1 MAQNP
6 TFSNQ
11 VQLLVNVLPSVAT
24 QTCFALKGG
33 TALNLFVR
41 DLPRLSVDIDL
52 AYLPVADRESSLVG
66 IDKALDSISEEII
79 RTIPNVKVNPSFVHG
94 TDKRIKL
101 LVSRNSVTIK
111 IEVTPVLRGSVYVS
125 ELRETSQRVQTEFGY
140 AQIQLLSF
148 EDLYAGKLCA
158 ALDRQHPRDLYDVK
172 FLLEN
177 EGISEKL
184 KDAFIVYLLGHPR
197 PIAEVIKPRL
207 KDIEAIYHNEF
218 SGMTVNEFSG
228 MTVNEVSLES
238 LIETRSAM
246 IDKLHS
252 TLTEK
257 DKQFLLAV
265 KRGDADWSE
274 FALPMVQNLP
284 AIQWKLHN
292 LAQMQL
298 HRRKIALEAL
308 EQALYGQS

>member
-24 QTCFALKGG
+24 QPCFALKGG

-52 AYLPVADRESSLVG
+52 AYLPIADRESSLVG
-66 IDKALDSISEEII
+66 IDKALENITSEIM
-79 RTIPNVKVNPSFVHG
+79 RTIPSVKVSASLVHG
-94 TDKRIKL
+94 IDKRIKL
-101 LVSRNSVTIK
+101 LVSLNGITVK
-111 IEVTPVLRGSVYVS
+111 VEVTPVLRGSVYES
-125 ELRETSQRVQTEFGY
+125 ELRETSPRVQAEFGY
-140 AQIQLLSF
+140 AQMQLLSF

-184 KDAFIVYLLGHPR
+184 KDAFMVYLLGHPR
-197 PIAEVIKPRL
+197 PMSEVIKPRL
-207 KDIEAIYHNEF
+207 KDIEAIYHSEF
-218 SGMTVNEFSG
+218 KGMTID
-228 MTVNEVSLES
+228 EVSLES
-238 LIETRSAM
+238 LLETRNEM
-246 IDKLHS
+246 IAKLHEA
-252 TLTEK
+252 LTDK
-257 DKQFLLAV
+257 DKQFLLEV
-265 KRGDADWSE
+265 KRGDADWSS
-274 FALPMVQNLP
+274 FILPEVQHLP

-292 LAQMQL
+292 LAQMQADK
-298 HRRKIALEAL
+298 RKKSLEAL
-308 EQALYGQS
+308 RVALYG

>member
-1 MAQNP
+1 MALNQ

-11 VQLLVNVLPSVAT
+11 VQLLVNVLPLVAT

-41 DLPRLSVDIDL
+41 NLPRLSVDIDL
-52 AYLPVADRESSLVG
+52 AYLPIADRESSLAG
-66 IDKALDSISEEII
+66 IDKALENIALEII
-79 RTIPNVKVNPSFVHG
+79 RTIPNAKVNPSFVHG

-101 LVSRNSVTIK
+101 LVSRNGVSIK
-111 IEVTPVLRGSVYVS
+111 IEVTPVLRGSVYGS
-125 ELRETSQRVQTEFGY
+125 ELLETAQKVQEEFGY
-140 AQIQLLSF
+140 AQMQLLSF

-184 KDAFIVYLLGHPR
+184 KNAFIVYLLSHPR
-197 PIAEVIKPRL
+197 PISEVIKPRL
-207 KDIEAIYHNEF
+207 KDIEAIYYNEF
-218 SGMTVNEFSG
+218 DGMTVD
-228 MTVNEVSLES
+228 EVSLES
-238 LIETRSAM
+238 LLETRSVM
-246 IDKLHS
+246 ISKLHEA
-252 TLTEK
+252 LTDK

-265 KRGDADWSE
+265 KRGDADWSS
-274 FALPMVQNLP
+274 FILPEVLNLP

-292 LAQMQL
+292 LDNMQISK
-298 HRRKIALEAL
+298 RKLALTALESVL
-308 EQALYGQS
+308 F

>member
-1 MAQNP
+1 MAQNQ
-6 TFSNQ
+6 TFSDQ

-24 QTCFALKGG
+24 QPCFALKGG

-52 AYLPVADRESSLVG
+52 AYLPIADREASLAG
-66 IDKALDSISEEII
+66 IDIALENIAAEIT
-79 RTIPNVKVNPSFVHG
+79 RTIPNVRVNPSFVHG

-101 LVSRNSVTIK
+101 LVSRDDITIK
-111 IEVTPVLRGSVYVS
+111 VEVTPVLRGSVYES
-125 ELRETSQRVQTEFGY
+125 EIRETSPRVQAQFGY

-197 PIAEVIKPRL
+197 PMSELIKPRF
-207 KDIEAIYHNEF
+207 KDIEAIYHKEF
-218 SGMTVNEFSG
+218 SGMTVD
-228 MTVNEVSLES
+228 EVSLES
-238 LIETRSAM
+238 LLQTRSEM
-246 IDKLHS
+246 ITQLHS
-252 TLTEK
+252 ALTEK

-265 KRGDADWSE
+265 KRGDVDWND
-274 FALPMVQNLP
+274 FAVPDVRHLP
-284 AIQWKLHN
+284 AIKWKLHN
-292 LAQMQL
+292 LNQMPFEKRSESL
-298 HRRKIALEAL
+298 AKLNAALFSKNYKEK
-308 EQALYGQS
+308 GDI

>member
-1 MAQNP
+1 MNP
-6 TFSNQ
+6 TFSDQ

-24 QTCFALKGG
+24 QPCFALKGG
-33 TALNLFVR
+33 TALNLFIR

-52 AYLPVADRESSLVG
+52 AYLPIADRESSLVG
-66 IDKALDSISEEII
+66 IDKALENIATEII
-79 RTIPNVKVNPSFVHG
+79 RTIPNVKVNTSLVHG

-101 LVSRNSVTIK
+101 LVSRNGVTIK
-111 IEVTPVLRGSVYVS
+111 VEVTPVLRGSVYESV
-125 ELRETSQRVQTEFGY
+125 LRETSARVQAEFGY
-140 AQIQLLSF
+140 AQMQLLSF

-184 KDAFIVYLLGHPR
+184 KDAFIVYLLGHDR

-207 KDIEAIYHNEF
+207 KDIGAIYHSEF
-218 SGMTVNEFSG
+218 SGMTVD
-228 MTVNEVSLES
+228 EVSLES
-238 LIETRSAM
+238 LLETRSEM
-246 IDKLHS
+246 ITKLHG

-265 KRGDADWSE
+265 KRGDADWND
-274 FALPMVQNLP
+274 FALPTVQHLP

-292 LAQMQL
+292 LAKMQITK
-298 HRRKIALEAL
+298 RKLALIALEN
-308 EQALYGQS
+308 ALY

>member
-11 VQLLVNVLPSVAT
+11 VRLLVNVLPSVAT
-24 QTCFALKGG
+24 QPCFALKGG

-52 AYLPVADRESSLVG
+52 AYLPIADREASLAG
-66 IDKALDSISEEII
+66 IDNALEKITAEII
-79 RTIPNVKVNPSFVHG
+79 RTIPNVQVNSSFVHG

-101 LVSRNSVTIK
+101 LVSHDSVTIK
-111 IEVTPVLRGSVYVS
+111 NEVTPVLRGSVYES
-125 ELRETSQRVQTEFGY
+125 EWRETSPRVQAEFGY
-140 AQIQLLSF
+140 AQMQLLSF

-197 PIAEVIKPRL
+197 PISEIINPRL
-207 KDIEAIYHNEF
+207 KDIEALYHSEF
-218 SGMTVNEFSG
+218 SGMTI
-228 MTVNEVSLES
+228 TEVSLES
-238 LIETRSAM
+238 LLETRSEM
-246 IDKLHS
+246 ITKLHDG
-252 TLTEK
+252 LTEK

-265 KRGDADWSE
+265 KRGDADWND
-274 FALPMVQNLP
+274 FTLPETRHLP
-284 AIQWKLHN
+284 AVQWKLHN
-292 LAQMQL
+292 LAKMQTSKRQL
-298 HRRKIALEAL
+298 ALRSL
-308 EQALYGQS
+308 ESALY

>member
-24 QTCFALKGG
+24 QPCFALKGG

-52 AYLPVADRESSLVG
+52 AYLPIADRESSLVG
-66 IDKALDSISEEII
+66 IDKALANITAEII
-79 RTIPNVKVNPSFVHG
+79 RTIPNVKVNASLVRG

-101 LVSRNSVTIK
+101 LVSRNGVSIK
-111 IEVTPVLRGSVYVS
+111 IEVTPVLRGSVYES
-125 ELRETSQRVQTEFGY
+125 ELRETASRVQAEFGY
-140 AQIQLLSF
+140 AQMQLLSF

-172 FLLEN
+172 FLLQN

-184 KDAFIVYLLGHPR
+184 KNAFMVYLLGHPR
-197 PIAEVIKPRL
+197 PMSEVIKPRL
-207 KDIEAIYHNEF
+207 KDIEAIYHSEF
-218 SGMTVNEFSG
+218 EGMTID
-228 MTVNEVSLES
+228 EVSLES
-238 LIETRSAM
+238 LLETRNEM
-246 IDKLHS
+246 ITKLHS

-257 DKQFLLAV
+257 DKQFLLSI
-265 KRGDADWSE
+265 KRGDADWNS
-274 FALPMVQNLP
+274 FTLPEVQYLP

-292 LAQMQL
+292 LDQMQADK
-298 HRRKIALEAL
+298 RKQSLDALKVAL
-308 EQALYGQS
+308 NG

>member
-24 QTCFALKGG
+24 QPCFALKGG

-52 AYLPVADRESSLVG
+52 AYLPIADRESSLVG
-66 IDKALDSISEEII
+66 IDKALENITAEII
-79 RTIPNVKVNPSFVHG
+79 RTIPNVKVNASLVHA

-101 LVSRNSVTIK
+101 LVSRNGVSIK
-111 IEVTPVLRGSVYVS
+111 VEVTPVLRGSVYES
-125 ELRETSQRVQTEFGY
+125 ELRETAPRVQAEFGY
-140 AQIQLLSF
+140 AQMQLLSF

-184 KDAFIVYLLGHPR
+184 KNAFIVYLLGHPR
-197 PIAEVIKPRL
+197 PISEVIKPRL
-207 KDIEAIYHNEF
+207 KDIEAIYHSEF
-218 SGMTVNEFSG
+218 KGMTID
-228 MTVNEVSLES
+228 EVSLES
-238 LIETRSAM
+238 LLETRNEM
-246 IDKLHS
+246 ITKLHS
-252 TLTEK
+252 ALTEK

-265 KRGDADWSE
+265 KRGDADWSSFIFPE
-274 FALPMVQNLP
+274 VQHLP

-292 LAQMQL
+292 LDQMQADK
-298 HRRKIALEAL
+298 RKLSADTLE
-308 EQALYGQS
+308 ETLYG

>member
-24 QTCFALKGG
+24 QPCFALKGG

-52 AYLPVADRESSLVG
+52 AYLPIADRESSLVG
-66 IDKALDSISEEII
+66 IDKALENITAEII
-79 RTIPNVKVNPSFVHG
+79 RTIPNVQVNPSFVHA

-101 LVSRNSVTIK
+101 LVSRNGVTIK
-111 IEVTPVLRGSVYVS
+111 IEVTPVLRGSVYES
-125 ELRETSQRVQTEFGY
+125 ELHETSPRVQAEFGY
-140 AQIQLLSF
+140 AQMQLLSF

-184 KDAFIVYLLGHPR
+184 KNAFIVYLLGHPR
-197 PIAEVIKPRL
+197 PMSEVIKPRL
-207 KDIEAIYHNEF
+207 KNIEGIYHSEF
-218 SGMTVNEFSG
+218 KGMTID
-228 MTVNEVSLES
+228 EVSIES
-238 LIETRSAM
+238 LLETRNEM
-246 IDKLHS
+246 IAKLHS
-252 TLTEK
+252 ALTEK

-265 KRGDADWSE
+265 KRGDADWSS
-274 FALPMVQNLP
+274 FILPEIQLLP

-292 LAQMQL
+292 LAKMQISK
-298 HRRKIALEAL
+298 RKLALTALES
-308 EQALYGQS
+308 ALY

>member
-1 MAQNP
+1 MAMNP
-6 TFSNQ
+6 TFSDQ

-24 QTCFALKGG
+24 QHCFALKGG

-52 AYLPVADRESSLVG
+52 AYLPIADRESSLAG
-66 IDKALDSISEEII
+66 IDKALENITAEII
-79 RTIPNVKVNPSFVHG
+79 RTIPNAKVNASLVHG

-101 LVSRNSVTIK
+101 LVSRNGVSIK
-111 IEVTPVLRGSVYVS
+111 IEVTPVLRGSVYES
-125 ELRETSQRVQTEFGY
+125 ELRETAPRVQVEFGY
-140 AQIQLLSF
+140 AQMQLLSF

-184 KDAFIVYLLGHPR
+184 KDAFILYLLGHPR
-197 PIAEVIKPRL
+197 PMSEVIKPRL
-207 KDIEAIYHNEF
+207 KDIEAIYHSEF
-218 SGMTVNEFSG
+218 KGMTID
-228 MTVNEVSLES
+228 EVSLES
-238 LIETRSAM
+238 LLETRNEM
-246 IDKLHS
+246 IAKLHEA
-252 TLTEK
+252 LTDK

-265 KRGDADWSE
+265 KRGDADWSS
-274 FALPMVQNLP
+274 FILPEVQHLP

-292 LAQMQL
+292 LAQMQADK
-298 HRRKIALEAL
+298 RKKSLEVL
-308 EQALYGQS
+308 RVALYG

>member
-11 VQLLVNVLPSVAT
+11 VRLLVNVLPSVAT
-24 QTCFALKGG
+24 QPCFALKGG

-52 AYLPVADRESSLVG
+52 AYLPIADREASLAG
-66 IDKALDSISEEII
+66 IDNALENIAAEIT

-101 LVSRNSVTIK
+101 LVSLNSVTIK
-111 IEVTPVLRGSVYVS
+111 VEVTPVLRGSVYES
-125 ELRETSQRVQTEFGY
+125 ELRETSPRVQAEFGY
-140 AQIQLLSF
+140 AQIQLLSV

-197 PIAEVIKPRL
+197 PISEVIKPRL

-218 SGMTVNEFSG
+218 SGMTVD
-228 MTVNEVSLES
+228 EVSLES
-238 LIETRSAM
+238 LLETRSEM
-246 IDKLHS
+246 ITKLHS
-252 TLTEK
+252 ALTEK

-265 KRGDADWSE
+265 KRGDADWSS
-274 FALPMVQNLP
+274 FTLPETQQLP

-292 LAQMQL
+292 LAKMKISK
-298 HRRKIALEAL
+298 RKLALTTLEIAL
-308 EQALYGQS
+308 Y

>member
-6 TFSNQ
+6 TFSDQ

-24 QTCFALKGG
+24 QPCFALKGG

-66 IDKALDSISEEII
+66 IDKALDNVAAEII
-79 RTIPNVKVNPSFVHG
+79 RTIPNVKVNASFVHG

-101 LVSRNSVTIK
+101 LVSQSGVTIK
-111 IEVTPVLRGSVYVS
+111 VEVTPVLRGSVYES
-125 ELRETSQRVQTEFGY
+125 ELRETAPRVQSEFGY
-140 AQIQLLSF
+140 AQMQLLSF

-197 PIAEVIKPRL
+197 PIAEVVKPRL
-207 KDIEAIYHNEF
+207 KDIEAIFHSEF
-218 SGMTVNEFSG
+218 SGMTVD
-228 MTVNEVSLES
+228 EVSLES
-238 LIETRSAM
+238 LLKTRSAM
-246 IDKLHS
+246 IHKLHS
-252 TLTEK
+252 ALTQK
-257 DKQFLLAV
+257 DKEFLLAV
-265 KRGDADWSE
+265 KRGDADWNS
-274 FALPMVQNLP
+274 FILPEVQHLP

-298 HRRKIALEAL
+298 QKRKIALKDL
-308 EQALYGQS
+308 EQALYGEN

>member
-24 QTCFALKGG
+24 QPCFALKGG

-52 AYLPVADRESSLVG
+52 AYLPIADRESSLVG
-66 IDKALDSISEEII
+66 IDKALANITAEII

-101 LVSRNSVTIK
+101 VVSRNGVSIK
-111 IEVTPVLRGSVYVS
+111 VEVTPVLRGSVYES
-125 ELRETSQRVQTEFGY
+125 ELRETAPRVQAEFGY
-140 AQIQLLSF
+140 VQMQLLSF

-197 PIAEVIKPRL
+197 PMSEVIIPRL
-207 KDIEAIYHNEF
+207 KDIEAIYHSEF
-218 SGMTVNEFSG
+218 KGMTID
-228 MTVNEVSLES
+228 EVSLES
-238 LIETRSAM
+238 LLETRNEM
-246 IDKLHS
+246 ISKLHGA
-252 TLTEK
+252 LTDN

-265 KRGDADWSE
+265 KRGDADWNS
-274 FALPMVQNLP
+274 FILPEVQHLP

-292 LAQMQL
+292 LDQMQADK
-298 HRRKIALEAL
+298 RKQSLDALRVAL
-308 EQALYGQS
+308 NG

>member
-1 MAQNP
+1 MWQMAQSP
-6 TFSNQ
+6 TFSDQ

-24 QTCFALKGG
+24 QPCFALKGG

-52 AYLPVADRESSLVG
+52 AYLPIADREASLAG
-66 IDKALDSISEEII
+66 IDIALENIAAEIT
-79 RTIPNVKVNPSFVHG
+79 RTIPNVRVNPSFVHG

-101 LVSRNSVTIK
+101 LVSRDGVTIK
-111 IEVTPVLRGSVYVS
+111 VEVTPVLRGSVYES
-125 ELRETSQRVQTEFGY
+125 ELRETSPRVQAQFGY

-148 EDLYAGKLCA
+148 EDLYAGKICA

-184 KDAFIVYLLGHPR
+184 KDAFMVYLLGHPR
-197 PIAEVIKPRL
+197 PMSELIKPRL

-218 SGMTVNEFSG
+218 SGMTVD
-228 MTVNEVSLES
+228 EVSLES
-238 LIETRSAM
+238 LLETRSEM
-246 IDKLHS
+246 ITKLHS
-252 TLTEK
+252 ALTEK

-265 KRGDADWSE
+265 KRGDADWSS
-274 FALPMVQNLP
+274 FTLPEAQQLP

-292 LAQMQL
+292 LAKMQTPK
-298 HRRKIALEAL
+298 RKLALTALES
-308 EQALYGQS
+308 ALY

>member
-6 TFSNQ
+6 IFSNQ
-11 VQLLVNVLPSVAT
+11 VRLLVNVLPSVAT
-24 QTCFALKGG
+24 QPCFALKGG

-52 AYLPVADRESSLVG
+52 AYLPIADREASLSA
-66 IDKALDSISEEII
+66 IDKALENIAAEII
-79 RTIPNVKVNPSFVHG
+79 RTIPGVKVNPSFVYG

-101 LVSRNSVTIK
+101 LVSSDGVTIK
-111 IEVTPVLRGSVYVS
+111 VEVTPVLRGSVYES
-125 ELRETSQRVQTEFGY
+125 ELRETSPRVQTEFGY

-197 PIAEVIKPRL
+197 PMSEVIKPRL

-218 SGMTVNEFSG
+218 SGMTVD
-228 MTVNEVSLES
+228 EVSLES
-238 LIETRSAM
+238 LLETRSEM
-246 IDKLHS
+246 ITKLHEG
-252 TLTEK
+252 LTEK
-257 DKQFLLAV
+257 DKQFLLSV
-265 KRGDADWSE
+265 KRGDADWSN
-274 FALPMVQNLP
+274 FALPETQYLP
-284 AIQWKLHN
+284 AVQWKLHN
-292 LAQMQL
+292 LAKMQPSKRQLALSSL
-298 HRRKIALEAL
+298 HS
-308 EQALYGQS
+308 ALY

>member
-1 MAQNP
+1 MQMALNQ

-24 QTCFALKGG
+24 QPCFALKGG

-52 AYLPVADRESSLVG
+52 AYLPIADRETSLIGV
-66 IDKALDSISEEII
+66 DKALGDIAAEIM
-79 RTIPNVKVNPSFVHG
+79 RTIPNVKVNPSFVHE

-101 LVSRNSVTIK
+101 LVSRNGVSIK
-111 IEVTPVLRGSVYVS
+111 IEATPVLRGSVYGS
-125 ELRETSQRVQTEFGY
+125 ELRETAQKVQTEFGY
-140 AQIQLLSF
+140 AQMQLLSF

-184 KDAFIVYLLGHPR
+184 KNAFIVYLLSHPR
-197 PIAEVIKPRL
+197 PISEVIKPRL
-207 KDIEAIYHNEF
+207 KDIEAIYYNEF
-218 SGMTVNEFSG
+218 NGMTVD
-228 MTVNEVSLES
+228 EVSLES
-238 LIETRSAM
+238 LLETRSVM
-246 IDKLHS
+246 ISKLHEA
-252 TLTEK
+252 LTDK

-265 KRGDADWSE
+265 KRGDADWST
-274 FALPMVQNLP
+274 FAIPESEKLP
-284 AIQWKLHN
+284 AIQWKMHN
-292 LAQMQL
+292 LAQMQVSK
-298 HRRKIALEAL
+298 RKDFVEMLRIT
-308 EQALYGQS
+308 LYGN

>member
-24 QTCFALKGG
+24 QPCFALKGG

-52 AYLPVADRESSLVG
+52 AYLPIADRESSLVG
-66 IDKALDSISEEII
+66 IDKALENITTEIT
-79 RTIPNVKVNPSFVHG
+79 RTIPNVKVNTSLVHG

-101 LVSRNSVTIK
+101 LVSRNGVSIK
-111 IEVTPVLRGSVYVS
+111 VEVTPVLRGSVYES
-125 ELRETSQRVQTEFGY
+125 ELRETSPRVQAEFGY
-140 AQIQLLSF
+140 AQMQLLSF

-184 KDAFIVYLLGHPR
+184 KNAFIVYLLGHPR
-197 PIAEVIKPRL
+197 PMSEVIKPRL
-207 KDIEAIYHNEF
+207 RDIEAIYHNEF
-218 SGMTVNEFSG
+218 KGMTIDA
-228 MTVNEVSLES
+228 VSLES
-238 LIETRSAM
+238 LLETRNEM
-246 IDKLHS
+246 MTKLHRA
-252 TLTEK
+252 LTEK

-265 KRGDADWSE
+265 KRGDADWSS
-274 FALPMVQNLP
+274 FILPEVQHLP

-292 LAQMQL
+292 LAQMQIIK
-298 HRRKIALEAL
+298 RKHAFTALENAL
-308 EQALYGQS
+308 I

>member
-24 QTCFALKGG
+24 QPCFALKGG
-33 TALNLFVR
+33 TALNLFMR

-52 AYLPVADRESSLVG
+52 AYLPIADRESSLVG
-66 IDKALDSISEEII
+66 IDKALENITAEII
-79 RTIPNVKVNPSFVHG
+79 RTIPNVKVNASLVHG

-101 LVSRNSVTIK
+101 LVSRNGVSIK
-111 IEVTPVLRGSVYVS
+111 VEVTPVLRGSVYES
-125 ELRETSQRVQTEFGY
+125 ELRETAPRVQAEFGY
-140 AQIQLLSF
+140 AQMQLLSF

-197 PIAEVIKPRL
+197 PMSEVIKPRL

-218 SGMTVNEFSG
+218 KGMTID
-228 MTVNEVSLES
+228 EVSLES
-238 LIETRSAM
+238 LRTTRTEM
-246 IDKLHS
+246 ISRLHHA
-252 TLTEK
+252 LTEK

-265 KRGDADWSE
+265 KRGDADWSS
-274 FALPMVQNLP
+274 FTLPEVQHLP

-292 LAQMQL
+292 LAKMQISK
-298 HRRKIALEAL
+298 RKLALTALEN
-308 EQALYGQS
+308 ALY

>member
-6 TFSNQ
+6 IFFNQ
-11 VQLLVNVLPSVAT
+11 VQLLVNVLPSIAT
-24 QTCFALKGG
+24 QPCFALKGG

-52 AYLPVADRESSLVG
+52 AYLPIADRESSLVG
-66 IDKALDSISEEII
+66 IDKALEDITAEII
-79 RTIPNVKVNPSFVHG
+79 RTIPNVKVNASLVHG

-101 LVSRNSVTIK
+101 LVSRNGVTIK
-111 IEVTPVLRGSVYVS
+111 IEVTPVLRGSVYES
-125 ELRETSQRVQTEFGY
+125 ELRETAPRVQAEFGY
-140 AQIQLLSF
+140 AQMQLLSF

-177 EGISEKL
+177 ESISEKL

-197 PIAEVIKPRL
+197 PMSEVIKPRL
-207 KDIEAIYHNEF
+207 KDIEAIYHSEF
-218 SGMTVNEFSG
+218 KGMTID
-228 MTVNEVSLES
+228 EVSLES
-238 LIETRSAM
+238 LLETRNEM
-246 IDKLHS
+246 ITKLHGA
-252 TLTEK
+252 LTDK

-265 KRGDADWSE
+265 KRGDADWNS
-274 FALPMVQNLP
+274 FVLPEVQYLP

-292 LAQMQL
+292 LDQMQADK
-298 HRRKIALEAL
+298 RKQSLDALRVAL
-308 EQALYGQS
+308 NG

>member
-6 TFSNQ
+6 TFSKQ

-24 QTCFALKGG
+24 QPCFALKGG

-41 DLPRLSVDIDL
+41 DLLRLSVDIDL
-52 AYLPVADRESSLVG
+52 AYLPIADRESSLVG
-66 IDKALDSISEEII
+66 IDKALENITAEII
-79 RTIPNVKVNPSFVHG
+79 RTIPNVKVNASLVHG

-101 LVSRNSVTIK
+101 VVSRNGVSIK
-111 IEVTPVLRGSVYVS
+111 VEVTPVLRGSVYES
-125 ELRETSQRVQTEFGY
+125 ELQETAPRVQAEFGY
-140 AQIQLLSF
+140 AQMQLLSF

-197 PIAEVIKPRL
+197 PMSEVIKPRL
-207 KDIEAIYHNEF
+207 KDIEAIYHSEF
-218 SGMTVNEFSG
+218 KGMTID
-228 MTVNEVSLES
+228 EVSLAS
-238 LIETRSAM
+238 LLETRNEM
-246 IDKLHS
+246 ITKLHS
-252 TLTEK
+252 ALTEN

-265 KRGDADWSE
+265 KHGNADWGS
-274 FALPMVQNLP
+274 FALPEVQHLP

-292 LAQMQL
+292 LAQMQVQK
-298 HRRKIALEAL
+298 RKIALEAL
-308 EQALYGQS
+308 EHALYGQS

>member
-24 QTCFALKGG
+24 EPCFALKGG

-52 AYLPVADRESSLVG
+52 AYLPIADRESSLVG
-66 IDKALDSISEEII
+66 IDKALANITAEII
-79 RTIPNVKVNPSFVHG
+79 RTIPNVKVNASLVHG

-101 LVSRNSVTIK
+101 VVSHNGVSIK
-111 IEVTPVLRGSVYVS
+111 VEVTPVLRGSVYES
-125 ELRETSQRVQTEFGY
+125 ELRETAARVQAEFGY
-140 AQIQLLSF
+140 VQMQLLSF
-148 EDLYAGKLCA
+148 EDLYAGKICA

-197 PIAEVIKPRL
+197 PMSEVIKPRL
-207 KDIEAIYHNEF
+207 KDIEAIYHSEF
-218 SGMTVNEFSG
+218 KGMTID
-228 MTVNEVSLES
+228 EVSLES
-238 LIETRSAM
+238 LLETRNEM
-246 IDKLHS
+246 ITALHS
-252 TLTEK
+252 ALTEK
-257 DKQFLLAV
+257 DKHFLLAV
-265 KRGDADWSE
+265 KRGDADWNS
-274 FALPMVQNLP
+274 FTLPEVQYLP

-292 LAQMQL
+292 LDQMQISK
-298 HRRKIALEAL
+298 RKLALTALEN
-308 EQALYGQS
+308 ALY

>member
-6 TFSNQ
+6 TSSNQ
-11 VQLLVNVLPSVAT
+11 VRLLVNVLPSVAT
-24 QTCFALKGG
+24 QPCFALKGG

-41 DLPRLSVDIDL
+41 NLPRLSVDIDL
-52 AYLPVADRESSLVG
+52 AYLPIADREASLAG
-66 IDKALDSISEEII
+66 IDKALENISAEIT

-101 LVSRNSVTIK
+101 LVSRDGVTIK
-111 IEVTPVLRGSVYVS
+111 VEVTPVLRGSVYES
-125 ELRETSQRVQTEFGY
+125 ELRETSPRVQAEFGY

-158 ALDRQHPRDLYDVK
+158 ALDRQHPRDLYDIK
-172 FLLEN
+172 ILLEN

-197 PIAEVIKPRL
+197 PISEVIKPRL

-218 SGMTVNEFSG
+218 SGMTVD
-228 MTVNEVSLES
+228 EVSLES
-238 LIETRSAM
+238 LLETRSEM
-246 IDKLHS
+246 ITKLHS
-252 TLTEK
+252 ALTDK

-265 KRGDADWSE
+265 KRGDADWSS
-274 FALPMVQNLP
+274 FTLPEAQQLP

-292 LAQMQL
+292 LAKMKTSK
-298 HRRKIALEAL
+298 RKLALTELEIAL
-308 EQALYGQS
+308 Y

>member
-24 QTCFALKGG
+24 QSCFALKGG

-52 AYLPVADRESSLVG
+52 AYLPIADRESSLVG
-66 IDKALDSISEEII
+66 IDKALENIAAEII
-79 RTIPNVKVNPSFVHG
+79 RTIPNVKVNASLVHG

-101 LVSRNSVTIK
+101 LVSRNGVSIK
-111 IEVTPVLRGSVYVS
+111 VEVTPVLRGSVYES
-125 ELRETSQRVQTEFGY
+125 ELRETAPKVQAEFGY
-140 AQIQLLSF
+140 AQMQLLSF

-197 PIAEVIKPRL
+197 PISEVIKPRL
-207 KDIEAIYHNEF
+207 KDIEAIYHSEF
-218 SGMTVNEFSG
+218 KGMTID
-228 MTVNEVSLES
+228 EVSLES
-238 LIETRSAM
+238 LLETRNEM
-246 IDKLHS
+246 ITKLHS
-252 TLTEK
+252 ALTEK

-265 KRGDADWSE
+265 KRGEADWSN
-274 FALPMVQNLP
+274 FAIPEAEKLP
-284 AIQWKLHN
+284 AVKWKLHN
-292 LAQMQL
+292 LAIMKTSK
-298 HRRKIALEAL
+298 REEAVKSL
-308 EQALYGQS
+308 EQAIFPNKYAT

>member
-6 TFSNQ
+6 TFSDQ

-24 QTCFALKGG
+24 QPCFALKGG

-52 AYLPVADRESSLVG
+52 AYLPLGDRESSLAG
-66 IDKALDSISEEII
+66 IDQALEKITTEII
-79 RTIPNVKVNPSFVHG
+79 QTIPNVKVNASLVHG
-94 TDKRIKL
+94 TNKRIKL
-101 LVSRNSVTIK
+101 LVSRNGISIK
-111 IEVTPVLRGSVYVS
+111 VEVTPVLRGSVYES
-125 ELRETSQRVQTEFGY
+125 ELRETSPRVQAEFGY
-140 AQIQLLSF
+140 AQMQLLSF

-184 KDAFIVYLLGHPR
+184 KNAFIVYLLGHDR

-207 KDIEAIYHNEF
+207 KDIEAIYHSEF
-218 SGMTVNEFSG
+218 SGMTIDD
-228 MTVNEVSLES
+228 VSLET
-238 LIETRSAM
+238 LLETRIEM
-246 IDKLHS
+246 IAKLHS
-252 TLTEK
+252 ALSDK

-265 KRGDADWSE
+265 KRGDVDWNN
-274 FALPMVQNLP
+274 FVLPKAKDLP
-284 AIQWKLHN
+284 AVQWKLHN
-292 LAQMQL
+292 LSKMQATK
-298 HRRKIALEAL
+298 RKQALNALES
-308 EQALYGQS
+308 ALYQ

>member
-1 MAQNP
+1 MAQSP
-6 TFSNQ
+6 TFSDQ

-24 QTCFALKGG
+24 QPCFALKGG

-52 AYLPVADRESSLVG
+52 AYLPIADREASLAG
-66 IDKALDSISEEII
+66 IDIALENIAAEIT
-79 RTIPNVKVNPSFVHG
+79 RTIPNVRVNPSFVHG

-101 LVSRNSVTIK
+101 LVSRDGVTIK
-111 IEVTPVLRGSVYVS
+111 VEVTPVLRGSVYES
-125 ELRETSQRVQTEFGY
+125 ELRETSPRVQAQFGY

-148 EDLYAGKLCA
+148 EDLYAGKICA

-184 KDAFIVYLLGHPR
+184 KDAFMVYLLGHPR
-197 PIAEVIKPRL
+197 PMSELIKPRL

-218 SGMTVNEFSG
+218 SGMTVD
-228 MTVNEVSLES
+228 EVSLES
-238 LIETRSAM
+238 LLETRSEM
-246 IDKLHS
+246 ITKLHS
-252 TLTEK
+252 ALTEK

-265 KRGDADWSE
+265 KRGDADWSS
-274 FALPMVQNLP
+274 FTLPEAQQLP

-292 LAQMQL
+292 LAKMQTPK
-298 HRRKIALEAL
+298 RKLALTALES
-308 EQALYGQS
+308 ALY

>member
-1 MAQNP
+1 MAMNP

-11 VQLLVNVLPSVAT
+11 VQLLVSVLPSVAT
-24 QTCFALKGG
+24 QPCFALKGG

-52 AYLPVADRESSLVG
+52 AYLPVGDRESSLAG
-66 IDKALDSISEEII
+66 IDQALENITTEIV
-79 RTIPNVKVNPSFVHG
+79 RTIPNVKVNPTLMHG

-101 LVSRNSVTIK
+101 LVSRNGVSIK
-111 IEVTPVLRGSVYVS
+111 VEVTPVLRGSVYES
-125 ELRETSQRVQTEFGY
+125 ELRETSPRVQADFGY
-140 AQIQLLSF
+140 AKMQLLSF

-197 PIAEVIKPRL
+197 PMAEVIKPRL
-207 KDIEAIYHNEF
+207 KDIEAIYQSEF
-218 SGMTVNEFSG
+218 SGMAID
-228 MTVNEVSLES
+228 EVSLES
-238 LIETRSAM
+238 LLETRSEM
-246 IDKLHS
+246 ITKLHKA
-252 TLTEK
+252 LTVK

-265 KRGDADWSE
+265 KRGDADWDSFVMPE
-274 FALPMVQNLP
+274 VRNLP
-284 AIQWKLHN
+284 AIQWKLRN
-292 LAQMQL
+292 LAKMQADK
-298 HRRKIALEAL
+298 RKLSADTLE
-308 EQALYGQS
+308 EALYG

>member
-6 TFSNQ
+6 TFSDQ

-24 QTCFALKGG
+24 QPCFALKGG

-52 AYLPVADRESSLVG
+52 AYLPIADREASLAG
-66 IDKALDSISEEII
+66 IDNALENIAAEIT
-79 RTIPNVKVNPSFVHG
+79 RTIPNVKVNPSYVHD

-101 LVSRNSVTIK
+101 LVSRNGVTIK
-111 IEVTPVLRGSVYVS
+111 IEVTPVLRGSVYES
-125 ELRETSQRVQTEFGY
+125 ELRETSPKVQAEFGY
-140 AQIQLLSF
+140 AQMQLLSF

-177 EGISEKL
+177 EGFSEKL

-197 PIAEVIKPRL
+197 PMSEVIKPRL

-218 SGMTVNEFSG
+218 SGMTVD
-228 MTVNEVSLES
+228 EVSLDS
-238 LIETRSAM
+238 LLETRSEM
-246 IDKLHS
+246 ITKLHS
-252 TLTEK
+252 ALTEK

-265 KRGDADWSE
+265 KRGDADWSS
-274 FALPMVQNLP
+274 FTLPEAQYLP

-292 LAQMQL
+292 LAKMQTSK
-298 HRRKIALEAL
+298 RKLALTSL
-308 EQALYGQS
+308 ESALY